1 MRLNGVR
8 AVTATCEACN
18 HQADVNV
25 DALLGPLRSPKPASV
40 SAAAGASASQPSPL
54 GTRARQTFGRLRH
67 EEPLRKSDFDPPLIH
82 VSVTDGL
89 LRAVRLL
96 HPLRRPLRRQPRHR
110 VHGARRCRV
119 GRLRGPIGP
128 HPAQD
133 GRRLRSL
140 RDPKRASQRHNISR
154 LQGVRHL
161 HAVVQALESRAT
173 HDLLDTLRPALAA
186 PSPPAEAPN
195 LHSVR
200 PSLCGGASRR
210 QVLLQSMPSEG
221 APAQPPSYPASCRGA
236 PSVRDHAH
244 TLRTSSS
251 TLSSANLAAGVAATA
266 PPSSWKGTA
275 MRSFPSCGTCSRIA
289 RRASMTGAAC
299 ATALIAA
306 RARPEP

>member
-1 MRLNGVR
+1 MR
-8 AVTATCEACN
+8 
-18 HQADVNV
+18 
-25 DALLGPLRSPKPASV
+25 S
-40 SAAAGASASQPSPL
+40 
-54 GTRARQTFGRLRH
+54 
-67 EEPLRKSDFDPPLIH
+67 LRKSDLTPPLIH

-89 LRAVRLL
+89 LRAVRPL
-96 HPLRRPLRRQPRHR
+96 HPLRRALRRQPRHR
-110 VHGARRCRV
+110 IHGARRSRV

-128 HPAQD
+128 HPAQG
-133 GRRLRSL
+133 GRRLRGL

-154 LQGVRHL
+154 LQGMRHL

-244 TLRTSSS
+244 ALRTSSS
-251 TLSSANLAAGVAATA
+251 TLSIECEPRGRRGRYSERRQAHGKVRRCEASRAAAH
-266 PPSSWKGTA
+266 
-275 MRSFPSCGTCSRIA
+275 A
-289 RRASMTGAAC
+289 RE
-299 ATALIAA
+299 L
-306 RARPEP
+306 PEGEVSEHP